1 MYKGIDKKN
10 RQSFYV
16 LVITQTL
23 SLIGSRLTSVG
34 MGIWLFQTT
43 GNATPLLMTAFFNEL
58 PGMLAGSIAGIF
70 VDRWDRRKVL
80 ILADTGQAFGS
91 ILLLASL
98 LSGQFQ
104 VWHLYLVSLM
114 QGSFSIFQQPA
125 EDASITML
133 VNENH
138 RDRANAIRQMAFPL
152 AGVVAT
158 ALAGILYVWVGI
170 QGLIVIDLATFLLA
184 IIGVFVIHIP
194 RPMASIDGATSR
206 GKGWQEWLAG
216 FRFLRKNRI
225 LLIFLLYLA
234 IINFML
240 NGPLGL
246 DIPYLLL
253 RTGDEKLASGLLAL
267 MSLGA
272 FAGAGLVAIRGKIH
286 NRVMGILFGSLL
298 TGGMFLIFGTS
309 RQAWLLGASLFLL
322 MLPLPI
328 GNTLIISLLQNKTPP
343 DLQGRVFS
351 IFSQLGYIGS
361 TASFLITGR
370 LVDDWLEP
378 AVGRA
383 GLHIWSRLVGNEP
396 GSGIGLVLFVTGLV
410 ILVLTIVMILNRPI
424 RNLERNLPDYEA
436 NELENA

>member
-1 MYKGIDKKN
+1 MKRN
-10 RQSFYV
+10 MQAFYV
-16 LVITQTL
+16 LVVTQTL

-43 GNATPLLMTAFFNEL
+43 GNATPLLLTAFFNEL
-58 PGMLAGSIAGIF
+58 PGMLAGSFAGVF

-80 ILADTGQAFGS
+80 ILSDTGQAVGS

-98 LSGQFQ
+98 WSGQFQ
-104 VWHLYLVSLM
+104 IWHLYLVSLL
-114 QGSFSIFQQPA
+114 QGSFGIFQQPA

-152 AGVVAT
+152 AGVIAT
-158 ALAGILYVWVGI
+158 ALAGMLYVWVGI
-170 QGLIVIDLATFLLA
+170 TGLIVIDLVTFLLA
-184 IIGVFVIHIP
+184 VIGVLVIHIP
-194 RPMASIDGATSR
+194 RPIASLDGATQS

-234 IINFML
+234 VINFLL

-272 FAGAGLVAIRGKIH
+272 FVGAGLVAIRGKIH
-286 NRVMGILFGSLL
+286 RRVLGILLGGLL
-298 TGGMFLIFGTS
+298 TGCMFLVFGTT

-328 GNTLIISLLQNKTPP
+328 GGTLIISLLQNKTPP

-361 TASFLITGR
+361 TASFFLTGR
-370 LVDDWLEP
+370 LVDNWLEP
-378 AVGRA
+378 AVG
-383 GLHIWSRLVGNEP
+383 GPGWQIWSRLVGNEP
-396 GSGIGLVLFVTGLV
+396 GAGIGLVLFVTGLV
-410 ILVLTIVMILNRPI
+410 ILFLTFAMLLVRPI
-424 RNLERNLPDYEA
+424 RNLEKILPDFEA
-436 NELENA
+436 TGQKDV

>member
-1 MYKGIDKKN
+1 MKRN
-10 RQSFYV
+10 MQAFYV
-16 LVITQTL
+16 LVVTQTL

-43 GNATPLLMTAFFNEL
+43 GNATPLLLTAFFNEL
-58 PGMLAGSIAGIF
+58 PGMLAGSFAGVF

-80 ILADTGQAFGS
+80 ILSDTGQAVGS

-98 LSGQFQ
+98 WSGQFQ
-104 VWHLYLVSLM
+104 IWHLYLVSLL
-114 QGSFSIFQQPA
+114 QGSFGIFQQPA

-152 AGVVAT
+152 AGVIAT
-158 ALAGILYVWVGI
+158 ALAGMLYVWVGI
-170 QGLIVIDLATFLLA
+170 TGLIVIDLVTFLLA
-184 IIGVFVIHIP
+184 VIGVLVIHIP
-194 RPMASIDGATSR
+194 RPIASLDGATQS

-234 IINFML
+234 VINFLL

-272 FAGAGLVAIRGKIH
+272 FVGAGLVAIRGKIH
-286 NRVMGILFGSLL
+286 RRVLGILLGGLL
-298 TGGMFLIFGTS
+298 TGCMFLVFGTT

-328 GNTLIISLLQNKTPP
+328 GGTLIISLLQNKTPP

-351 IFSQLGYIGS
+351 IFSQMGYIGS
-361 TASFLITGR
+361 TASFFLTGR
-370 LVDDWLEP
+370 LVDNWLEP
-378 AVGRA
+378 AVG
-383 GLHIWSRLVGNEP
+383 GPGWQIWSRLVGNEP
-396 GSGIGLVLFVTGLV
+396 GAGIGLVLFVTGLV
-410 ILVLTIVMILNRPI
+410 ILFLTFAMLLVRPI
-424 RNLERNLPDYEA
+424 RNLEKILPDFEA
-436 NELENA
+436 TGQKDV

>member
-1 MYKGIDKKN
+1 MKRN
-10 RQSFYV
+10 MQAFYV
-16 LVITQTL
+16 LVVTQTL

-43 GNATPLLMTAFFNEL
+43 GNATPLLLTAFFNEL
-58 PGMLAGSIAGIF
+58 PGMLAGSFAGVF

-80 ILADTGQAFGS
+80 ILSDTGQAVGS

-98 LSGQFQ
+98 WSGQFQ
-104 VWHLYLVSLM
+104 IWHLYLVSLL
-114 QGSFSIFQQPA
+114 QGSFGIFQQPA

-152 AGVVAT
+152 AGVIAT
-158 ALAGILYVWVGI
+158 ALAGMLYVWVGI
-170 QGLIVIDLATFLLA
+170 TGLIVIDLVTFLLA
-184 IIGVFVIHIP
+184 VIGVLVIHIP
-194 RPMASIDGATSR
+194 RPIASLDGATQS

-234 IINFML
+234 VINFLL

-272 FAGAGLVAIRGKIH
+272 FVGAGLVAIRGKIH
-286 NRVMGILFGSLL
+286 RRVMGILLGGLL
-298 TGGMFLIFGTS
+298 TGCMFLVFGTT

-328 GNTLIISLLQNKTPP
+328 GGTLIISLLQNKTPP

-351 IFSQLGYIGS
+351 IFSQMGYIGS
-361 TASFLITGR
+361 TASFFLTGR
-370 LVDDWLEP
+370 LVDNWLEP
-378 AVGRA
+378 AVG
-383 GLHIWSRLVGNEP
+383 GQGWQIWSRLVGNEP
-396 GSGIGLVLFVTGLV
+396 GAGIGLVLFVTGLV
-410 ILVLTIVMILNRPI
+410 ILFLTFAMLLVRPI
-424 RNLERNLPDYEA
+424 RNLEKILPDFEA
-436 NELENA
+436 TGQKDV

>member
-1 MYKGIDKKN
+1 MKRN
-10 RQSFYV
+10 MQAFYV
-16 LVITQTL
+16 LVVTQTL

-34 MGIWLFQTT
+34 MGIWIFQST
-43 GNATPLLMTAFFNEL
+43 GNTTPLLLTAFFNEL
-58 PGMLAGSIAGIF
+58 PGMLAGSFAGVF

-80 ILADTGQAFGS
+80 ILADTGQAVGS

-104 VWHLYLVSLM
+104 VWHLYFVSLL
-114 QGSFSIFQQPA
+114 QGSFAIFQQPA

-170 QGLIVIDLATFLLA
+170 SGLITIDLVTFFLA
-184 IIGVFVIHIP
+184 VIGVLVIHIP
-194 RPMASIDGATSR
+194 RPIASVDDATQS

-234 IINFML
+234 VINFLL

-286 NRVMGILFGSLL
+286 RRVMGILLGCLL
-298 TGGMFLIFGTS
+298 TGSMFLVFGTT

-328 GNTLIISLLQNKTPP
+328 GNTLIISLLQSKTPP
-343 DLQGRVFS
+343 DLQGRIFS
-351 IFSQLGYIGS
+351 IFSQMGYIGS
-361 TASFLITGR
+361 TASFFLTGR
-370 LVDDWLEP
+370 LVDNWLEP
-378 AVGRA
+378 AVG
-383 GLHIWSRLVGNEP
+383 GTGWLIWSKLVGNEP
-396 GSGIGLVLFVTGLV
+396 GAGIGLVLFVTGLV
-410 ILVLTIVMILNRPI
+410 ILFLTIGMMLVRPI
-424 RNLERNLPDYEA
+424 RNLEKNLPDYEA
-436 NELENA
+436 IGQEVV